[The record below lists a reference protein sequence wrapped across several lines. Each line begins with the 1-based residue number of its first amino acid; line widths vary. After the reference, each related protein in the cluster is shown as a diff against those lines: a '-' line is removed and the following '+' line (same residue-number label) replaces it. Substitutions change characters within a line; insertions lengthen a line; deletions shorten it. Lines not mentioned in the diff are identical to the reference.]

1 MESSFSLVNE
11 ISEIINDSDSDLGSD
26 TEVSSDSDSSDSD
39 SCDSDSFSS
48 TDGYYE
54 DSYNESQTFS
64 LAPWENGN
72 LKPKKWHFNVDAGI
86 NNEIC

>member
-64 LAPWENGN
+64 LAPWKNGN
-72 LKPKKWHFNVDAGI
+72 FKPKKAFQCRSV
-86 NNEIC
+86 